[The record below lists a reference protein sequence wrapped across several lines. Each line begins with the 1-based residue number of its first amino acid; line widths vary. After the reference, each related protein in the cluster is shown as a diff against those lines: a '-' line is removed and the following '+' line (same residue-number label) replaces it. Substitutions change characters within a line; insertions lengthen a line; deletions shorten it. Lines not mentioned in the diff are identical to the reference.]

1 MEKIDFLVKVK
12 LSERK
17 GFQERYLNKNIWH
30 KAWLICN
37 STDTLVKEKWPVYK
51 TVHPQP
57 IQLSSG
63 PAPVRRKMLALVTCL
78 LVAAASASENC
89 QMPGNAICHS
99 VDLPDHQFH
108 PCCSGSQCLPWTGEG
123 YVPNADGPDYFCQY
137 VEDIPVGGDCT
148 VSYLLCIQGLSFI
161 LQKRRGSCDASTTCT
176 DGVCV

>member
-1 MEKIDFLVKVK
+1 MTQSVASLYFHRHTCKRKVTSIQGCTPTRYSAK
-12 LSERK
+12 LRTSSSRK
-17 GFQERYLNKNIWH
+17 E
-30 KAWLICN
+30 
-37 STDTLVKEKWPVYK
+37 
-51 TVHPQP
+51 
-57 IQLSSG
+57 
-63 PAPVRRKMLALVTCL
+63 MLALVTCL
-78 LVAAASASENC
+78 LVAAASASDTC

-148 VSYLLCIQGLSFI
+148 VSYLFCIQGLSFI
-161 LQKRRGSCDASTTCT
+161 LQKRRGSCDASSTCT